1 MFLKALLFVGVCI
14 ASALTST
21 AALTKGHDLSSVG
34 IMEASQGAK
43 WISTSGKTT
52 TIESILGGGGMDTV
66 RLRLWTSGDYNLT
79 YTLSMAKRFS
89 KAGYKIYLDMHF
101 SDTISNG
108 DYSKFAT
115 LWKAARQGVT
125 AAVAAGTKQPKVMI
139 HIDNGWRYSSVSA
152 FFKGLFATGTV
163 TTSDVDVFGFSFYPF
178 YGVEATID
186 ALKSSFTQ
194 IAKDYNKPLYVAET
208 DWPVACENVTLSAD
222 YPVSAEG
229 QTQWVTAIKDVLE
242 GLPNDL
248 GAGIFYW
255 EPAYLSV
262 ASLGSSCQSALVF
275 DVDWSNWPTTYAT
288 ALSSVNMF
296 ANVLGTANMLLQ
308 TALLFGACFA
318 SMLDATAALVKGHDL
333 SSVGLMETS
342 QGANWISTSGNT
354 TSIESILGAG
364 GMDTVR
370 LRIWTSGDY
379 DLDYTLALAQ
389 RFSKAGYKI
398 YLDMHFSDTWADPT
412 DQAIPSSW
420 DDSSVTTLAADLQA
434 YVTSTLKSFTDGGVD
449 LEILSLGNEIT
460 NGFLFPTGKIKDDY
474 SNFATLWK
482 AARQGVTDAVSA
494 GTTQPMVMIHLDNGW
509 KYETMSWFFKSPLTS
524 SLTQLA
530 NTYKKPIYIAE
541 TDWPTE
547 CTKVTLSAS
556 YPVSAQGQSEWVV
569 AVMKVLES
577 LPSSLGAGIFY
588 WEPAYL
594 TVASLGS
601 SCESALLFSV
611 KWDNGPKAYATAL
624 SSVNMFT

>member
-1 MFLKALLFVGVCI
+1 
-14 ASALTST
+14 
-21 AALTKGHDLSSVG
+21 
-34 IMEASQGAK
+34 
-43 WISTSGKTT
+43 
-52 TIESILGGGGMDTV
+52 
-66 RLRLWTSGDYNLT
+66 
-79 YTLSMAKRFS
+79 
-89 KAGYKIYLDMHF
+89 
-101 SDTISNG
+101 
-108 DYSKFAT
+108 
-115 LWKAARQGVT
+115 
-125 AAVAAGTKQPKVMI
+125 
-139 HIDNGWRYSSVSA
+139 
-152 FFKGLFATGTV
+152 
-163 TTSDVDVFGFSFYPF
+163 
-178 YGVEATID
+178 
-186 ALKSSFTQ
+186 
-194 IAKDYNKPLYVAET
+194 
-208 DWPVACENVTLSAD
+208 
-222 YPVSAEG
+222 
-229 QTQWVTAIKDVLE
+229 
-242 GLPNDL
+242 
-248 GAGIFYW
+248 
-255 EPAYLSV
+255 
-262 ASLGSSCQSALVF
+262 
-275 DVDWSNWPTTYAT
+275 
-288 ALSSVNMF
+288 
-296 ANVLGTANMLLQ
+296 MLLQ

-494 GTTQPMVMIHLDNGW
+494 GTTQPKVMIHLDNGW
-509 KYETMSWFFKSPLTS
+509 KYETMSWFFTGLFATGTVTPDDVDVFGFSFYPFYGVEATIDALKSSFTQIAKDYNKPL
-524 SLTQLA
+524 
-530 NTYKKPIYIAE
+530 YVAE
-541 TDWPTE
+541 TDWPVACE
-547 CTKVTLSAS
+547 NVTLSAD
-556 YPVSAQGQSEWVV
+556 YPVSAEGQTQWVT
-569 AVMKVLES
+569 AIKGVLEA
-577 LPSSLGAGIFY
+577 LPNDLGAGIFY

-594 TVASLGS
+594 SVASLGS
-601 SCESALLFSV
+601 SCQSALVFDVDWSN
-611 KWDNGPKAYATAL
+611 WPTTYATAL
-624 SSVNMFT
+624 SSVNMFANV